1 MESFVVAC
9 WRTAVLDEWSWGM
22 EGWVGVG
29 GKISRGHMSGAEWDL
44 NIEELGEV
52 EKAAEGINK
61 GNMWDVT

>member
-1 MESFVVAC
+1 M
-9 WRTAVLDEWSWGM
+9 DEWSWGM
-22 EGWVGVG
+22 EGWVDVG
-29 GKISRGHMSGAEWDL
+29 GKISRGHMGGAEWDL

>member
-1 MESFVVAC
+1 MVRIC
-9 WRTAVLDEWSWGM
+9 G
-22 EGWVGVG
+22 EGYTL
-29 GKISRGHMSGAEWDL
+29 SGAEWDL